1 VCLFVCLFIYSF
13 IRLFVYSFIRLFVY
27 SFIRLFVYSF
37 IRLFVYSFIH
47 LFVYSSIHLF
57 VHCSFIHSFVHLSIC
72 PSFILLLDPS
82 KWDIGDVV
90 TWANTTFKDFPL
102 LAQRLAAEEFN
113 GNALLA
119 LTYGMLYQKILH
131 IEFDDNHA
139 LENLIDQNGLFKFK
153 GGPAKNIEK
162 AIKDIQT
169 GIFFTSHHIT
179 SHHITSHHITSHHIT
194 SHHIT
199 SHHMSSLYIASLQ
212 LKLGNLYSF
221 FPPDL
226 ARRSGEGICSSNIP

>member
-1 VCLFVCLFIYSF
+1 VFVCLSVC
-13 IRLFVYSFIRLFVY
+13 LFVYSFIRLFVY
-27 SFIRLFVYSF
+27 SFIRLFVY
-37 IRLFVYSFIH
+37 LFIH
-47 LFVYSSIHLF
+47 LFVYSSIRLF
-57 VHCSFIHSFVHLSIC
+57 VHCSFIHSFVHLFIR

-90 TWANTTFKDFPL
+90 TWTNTTFKDFPL
-102 LAQRLAAEEFN
+102 LAQCLAAEEFN

-119 LTYGMLYQKILH
+119 LTYSMLYQKILH

-169 GIFFTSHHIT
+169 GIFFTSYHIT
-179 SHHITSHHITSHHIT
+179 SHHITSHHITSHHTPCNTPRNHTPHSHTAIT
-194 SHHIT
+194 RPALMHLTVTRPAITPLTPHMHVSSHAYDSFYFI
-199 SHHMSSLYIASLQ
+199 SSSPSW
-212 LKLGNLYSF
+212 SF
-221 FPPDL
+221 W
-226 ARRSGEGICSSNIP
+226 